1 MRSQSPALLPV
12 FRSRHQADLLTVLFL
27 HPERDYTATELAAW
41 VGVPLTTAHRELSRL
56 EESGLLVGRQVG
68 RPRLLRANDG
78 HRAFGALAQ
87 LLLVTFGP
95 HVVVA
100 EDFDERVGAD
110 LVLIYGSWAARY
122 DGVPG
127 PPPGDV
133 DVLVVGS
140 VDLAAVYAAA
150 ERAEARLGITVN
162 PVIRSASRWKNGG
175 DPAGSSDPFGP
186 YLKVHAAGPVDERA
200 HLSDRGDTVPS
211 RRGGRQGRRSSSS

>member
-1 MRSQSPALLPV
+1 MRSESPALLPV
-12 FRSRHQADLLTVLFL
+12 FRSRHQADLLTALFL

-41 VGVPLTTAHRELSRL
+41 AGVPLTTAHRELARL

-68 RPRLLRANDG
+68 RARLLRANDG

-100 EDFDERVGAD
+100 EEFDERVGAD
-110 LVLIYGSWAARY
+110 LVLIYGSWATRY

-133 DVLVVGS
+133 DVLVVGT
-140 VDLAAVYAAA
+140 VDRTAVYAAA
-150 ERAEARLGITVN
+150 ERAVKRLGMPVN
-162 PVIRSASRWKNGG
+162 PVIRANGRWKDGG
-175 DPAGSSDPFGP
+175 DPLVAAIRSAP
-186 YLKVHAAGPVDERA
+186 YLDVTDGGVVDERA
-200 HLSDRGDTVPS
+200 RVSGPESTVPS
-211 RRGGRQGRRSSSS
+211 